1 MGKKEIYKKIAKDCK
16 ILHVQWNASIK
27 FCIYPY
33 NEIGLLRINEQ
44 FHMYWFPKHIVKWK
58 KSSYKKPSR
67 KCLHL
72 AEEEGV
78 IHLYYVYINGMVVVT
93 PDYQSMI

>member
-1 MGKKEIYKKIAKDCK
+1 MK
-16 ILHVQWNASIK
+16 
-27 FCIYPY
+27 
-33 NEIGLLRINEQ
+33 
-44 FHMYWFPKHIVKWK
+44 K

-93 PDYQSMI
+93 PDYQSRISMRKDFLFTIYFLLFWDDVLTICKKY

>member
-1 MGKKEIYKKIAKDCK
+1 MSSSICTDFQN
-16 ILHVQWNASIK
+16 ILS
-27 FCIYPY
+27 
-33 NEIGLLRINEQ
+33 NE
-44 FHMYWFPKHIVKWK
+44 K

-93 PDYQSMI
+93 PDYQSRISMKKDFLFTIYFLLFWDDVLTICKKYYISLN